1 MDLGT
6 GSVSSDAATST
17 REAGASS
24 LAAMPDGQTHAV
36 STPAVE
42 TPDPRDAAARAAALA
57 RVNRAARVPIGWLW
71 EWAKI
76 FQIAVVLFLV
86 VRAFLVEAYKIP
98 SGSMEG
104 TLLVGDFLLVNKL
117 VYGAEVP
124 FTGRRL
130 PRVEA
135 PARGDVIVFQWPS
148 DIRKNF
154 VKRLVGLPGDTLAM
168 RGGVLYVNG
177 VAQRERYVTHTEPG
191 ADPSYEDF
199 RWQRDYVARTAAA
212 EQFPARSVG
221 GTRTAIAAAPGQL
234 DTPIDFLAPV
244 PRPGRNP
251 GDHPSR
257 NNWGPLVVPVSSYFV
272 LGDNRDN
279 SLDSRYW
286 GFVPDSLLRGR
297 PLVVYY
303 SYAPDSARRFDWLT
317 AVRWSRLG
325 ERVR

>member
-6 GSVSSDAATST
+6 GALPSDAASPAIV
-17 REAGASS
+17 AGAT
-24 LAAMPDGQTHAV
+24 GAV
-36 STPAVE
+36 MGVE
-42 TPDPRDAAARAAALA
+42 VPRASAAARAAALA
-57 RVNRAARVPIGWLW
+57 SINRSAPLQLGWLW

-76 FQIAVVLFLV
+76 FQFAVALFLL

-124 FTGRRL
+124 LTGRHL
-130 PRVEA
+130 PRLRA
-135 PARGDVIVFQWPS
+135 PARGEVVVFQWPS
-148 DIRKNF
+148 DTRKNF

-177 VAQRERYVTHTEPG
+177 AAQQERYVTHTEPG
-191 ADPSYEDF
+191 ADPTYEDF
-199 RWQRDYVARTAAA
+199 RWQRGHVVRTASAQGIPSATAPAA
-212 EQFPARSVG
+212 LAEEE
-221 GTRTAIAAAPGQL
+221 TDAIV
-234 DTPIDFLAPV
+234 PIV
-244 PRPGRNP
+244 RPERNP

-257 NNWGPLVVPVSSYFV
+257 NNWGPLIVPADSYFV

-297 PLVVYY
+297 PMVVYY
-303 SYAPDSARRFDWLT
+303 SYAPDSARRMAWLT

-325 ERVR
+325 VRVR

>member
-1 MDLGT
+1 MDLRT
-6 GSVSSDAATST
+6 GALPSDAGPPALV
-17 REAGASS
+17 AGPSGGTAGGVAGEQIPRASS
-24 LAAMPDGQTHAV
+24 
-36 STPAVE
+36 
-42 TPDPRDAAARAAALA
+42 AARAAALDSI
-57 RVNRAARVPIGWLW
+57 NRAAPLQLGWLW

-76 FQIAVVLFLV
+76 FQFAVVLFLL

-124 FTGRRL
+124 LTGRHL
-130 PRVEA
+130 PRLRA
-135 PARGDVIVFQWPS
+135 PARGEVVVFQWPS
-148 DIRKNF
+148 DPRKNF

-168 RGGVLYVNG
+168 RAGVLYVNA
-177 VAQRERYVTHTEPG
+177 VAQRERYVRHTEPG
-191 ADPSYEDF
+191 ADPTYEDF
-199 RWQRDYVARTAAA
+199 RWQRGHVVRTASA
-212 EQFPARSVG
+212 EGVG
-221 GTRTAIAAAPGQL
+221 TGGAVAEAAASAAGP
-234 DTPIDFLAPV
+234 PV
-244 PRPGRNP
+244 AGAGALPLGRADRNP

-257 NNWGPLVVPVSSYFV
+257 NNWGPLIVPADSYFV

-297 PLVVYY
+297 PMVVYY
-303 SYAPDSARRFDWLT
+303 SYAPDSARHMSWLT

-325 ERVR
+325 ARVQ